1 MAEAHELASIA
12 STYEE
17 LARRIE
23 AIERSL
29 LADHRDGPAQSLRAA
44 WALNRALLRE
54 LDEARRRL
62 ES

>member
-29 LADHRDGPAQSLRAA
+29 LAAHRDAPAQSLRAA

-62 ES
+62 EH